1 MFLSGDNAAA
11 GIGWINSM
19 GNIGGLIGP
28 WLIGWIKGRSGSY
41 AGGLDLVGAMLA
53 LSAVLML
60 AVSRQIE
67 RRDPEKGSAQ

>member
-1 MFLSGDNAAA
+1 
-11 GIGWINSM
+11 M

-41 AGGLDLVGAMLA
+41 SGGLYVVGAMMG

-60 AVSRQIE
+60 VLRRQIE
-67 RRDPEKGSAQ
+67 RTNPGNVGAP